1 MLFNCNVV
9 TDEGHEQLA
18 TSSKDN
24 EEEMEPAEEALTV
37 KAGQG
42 F

>member
-1 MLFNCNVV
+1 MLFNCNII

-24 EEEMEPAEEALTV
+24 EEEEEMEPAKEALTV
-37 KAGQG
+37 KAGQ
-42 F
+42 